1 MVAIAIHKLDRSM
14 SPPPVENSDRRPCG
28 GVTRTQSGSL
38 IYDVSKRPTPA
49 PSSSGADWDGER
61 EPFGENMDGENSVS
75 ISGLERHR
83 PVITNK
89 ERDTDLTAEIS
100 RLKALMERIKKEH
113 EKREHVDGE
122 KACPFLFQHLISN

>member
-1 MVAIAIHKLDRSM
+1 MVAIAIHKLDRSTS
-14 SPPPVENSDRRPCG
+14 SPPPVESPDRRPCG

-49 PSSSGADWDGER
+49 PSSSSGADWDGEN
-61 EPFGENMDGENSVS
+61 ENIMDGGNSAS

-83 PVITNK
+83 PVMTNK

-100 RLKALMERIKKEH
+100 RLKALMDRIKKEND
-113 EKREHVDGE
+113 KRGHVDGE
-122 KACPFLFQHLISN
+122 KACSFLFQHWVNN

>member
-61 EPFGENMDGENSVS
+61 EENIDVENSVS
-75 ISGLERHR
+75 ISGLGRHR
-83 PVITNK
+83 PVMPSSLQ

-100 RLKALMERIKKEH
+100 RLKALMQRIKEND
-113 EKREHVDGE
+113 KREHVDGE
-122 KACPFLFQHLISN
+122 KACLFLF